1 MEAERGRLQANEGF
15 CGESGLKEPQR
26 GFAMIGFALEGYFL
40 PHFLAVSPLVSVN
53 VGTDFVY
60 VFQHC
65 GSLS

>member
-1 MEAERGRLQANEGF
+1 
-15 CGESGLKEPQR
+15 
-26 GFAMIGFALEGYFL
+26 MIGFALEGYFL